1 MHRLIEFIDVYRL
14 YRIHHDRVYALRSA
28 YRIAIQQIPF

>member
-1 MHRLIEFIDVYRL
+1 MTKLREFLDVYRL

-28 YRIAIQQIPF
+28 YRIAIQGIPF